1 MDIINRIMLESR
13 YIISLEKEIKD
24 VALIMNLDEKIV
36 DKDINYYLKKFDL
49 KLYNRVISILNKK
62 C

>member
-1 MDIINRIMLESR
+1 MDIVNRIMLESR

-24 VALIMNLDEKIV
+24 VAMIMNLDEKV
-36 DKDINYYLKKFDL
+36 VNKDINYYLKKFDL
-49 KLYNRVISILNKK
+49 TLYNRVISVLNKK